1 MRSLLLL
8 APLACLLLAQ
18 ARDDA
23 KLEGEDAAADLY
35 PGGLA
40 EDRGVRATWTG
51 RAGELGCGHPSTCP
65 RVTPI
70 DYFLSWGPDS

>member
-23 KLEGEDAAADLY
+23 KLEGEDAAADLCLAVSPRTGVSGR
-35 PGGLA
+35 PGLEGRGSWIAVIRPLA
-40 EDRGVRATWTG
+40 RG
-51 RAGELGCGHPSTCP
+51 
-65 RVTPI
+65 
-70 DYFLSWGPDS
+70 